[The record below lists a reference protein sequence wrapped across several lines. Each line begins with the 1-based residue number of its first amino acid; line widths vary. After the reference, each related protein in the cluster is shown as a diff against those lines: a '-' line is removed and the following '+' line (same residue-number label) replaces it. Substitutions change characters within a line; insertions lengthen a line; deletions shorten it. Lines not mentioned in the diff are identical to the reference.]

1 MRTII
6 YARYSSD
13 LQNPRSTADQLAA
26 LRERAEREAWSIVDT
41 YFDDE
46 ISGRAGIDEMQ
57 RPGLNAM
64 LNRIERG
71 DIDQVLAEATDR
83 IARHSGDAHAVR
95 EHLEFFGARLFTLAD
110 GHVDEIVGT
119 IKGLMDARFL
129 KDLAD
134 RIRRGQRGQHSRGF
148 NTGGRA
154 YGYRVVKPIGPDG
167 EVIRGM
173 LEVNEDEAA
182 IVRRI
187 FDEINSG
194 MSAYA
199 IVKRLNAEGVPSPA
213 GKKWRVS
220 SINGDRVRANGI
232 LRNNLYRGV
241 MVYERTHK
249 VYHHKTRRRLIRS
262 NPLSQ
267 WRSIDVPHL
276 RIVSDPVWEAVQQRY
291 TQFDGV
297 IASRQRR
304 PKRLLSGLG
313 RCGVC
318 GGKWIV
324 YSKDKWGCAD
334 WKTRGGCTN
343 SRSISMIEYERRV
356 LGQLKAILLDADA
369 AALFLERYNES
380 LNRRLAEAAAM
391 RAPLERKRE
400 ESRARV
406 RRLIDAVA
414 DGGSEFQEI
423 RDRLR
428 AAKAE
433 LATIEEQLTGFT
445 AGTPIQAPADLG
457 ERYRA
462 FVAELDAALATD
474 GPAREKAAAAI
485 RSMIDVI
492 ILSPKAEGRGVDVR
506 VEGRMAEIINLARQ
520 GCIGL

>member
-13 LQNPRSTADQLAA
+13 LQNPRSTADQLAS
-26 LRERAEREAWSIVDT
+26 LRERADREGWTIVDT
-41 YFDDE
+41 FFDDE
-46 ISGRAGIDEMQ
+46 ISGRAGISEMQ

-64 LNRIERG
+64 LSRVEQG

-154 YGYRVVKPIGPDG
+154 YGYRVLKPIGPDG
-167 EVIRGM
+167 EIIRGM
-173 LEVNEDEAA
+173 LEVNDEEAA
-182 IVRRI
+182 VIRRI
-187 FDEINSG
+187 FDEIAADI
-194 MSAYA
+194 SAYA
-199 IVKRLNAEGVPSPA
+199 IVKQLNAEGVPSPS

-220 SINGDRVRANGI
+220 TINGDRVRANGI

-276 RIVSDPVWEAVQQRY
+276 RIVSDDQWKLVQDRFA
-291 TQFDGV
+291 QFDGV
-297 IASRQRR
+297 IASKQRR
-304 PKRLLSGLG
+304 PKRLLSGVG

-318 GGKWIV
+318 GGNWIV
-324 YSKDKWGCAD
+324 YSKSKWGCAD
-334 WKTRGGCTN
+334 WKARGGCTN
-343 SRSISMIEYERRV
+343 TRSISMVEYERRV
-356 LGQLKAILLDADA
+356 LGQLQAILLDTDA
-369 AALFLERYNES
+369 TQLFVQRYNAS
-380 LNRRLAEAAAM
+380 LQRRLAEAATL
-391 RAPLERKRE
+391 RAPLERKLE
-400 ESRARV
+400 QARTKV
-406 RRLIDAVA
+406 SRLIDALA
-414 DGGSEFQEI
+414 DGGSEFPEI

-428 AAKAE
+428 TAKAD
-433 LATIEEQLTGFT
+433 LADAERQLAGLTT
-445 AGTPIQAPADLG
+445 ANPIQAPSDLG

-485 RSMIDVI
+485 RSLIDVI
-492 ILSPKAEGRGVDVR
+492 VLTPKVEGRGVDIEVK
-506 VEGRMAEIINLARQ
+506 GRMAEIINLARQ
-520 GCIGL
+520 DCMGL

>member
-1 MRTII
+1 MRTVL

-26 LRERAEREAWSIVDT
+26 LRERAAREGWTIVDIF
-41 YFDDE
+41 FDDE
-46 ISGRAGIDEMQ
+46 TSGRAGIDEMQ
-57 RPGLNAM
+57 RPGLNRM
-64 LNRIERG
+64 LNRVERG
-71 DIDQVLAEATDR
+71 DIDQVFAEATDR

-134 RIRRGQRGQHSRGF
+134 RIRRGQRGQHGRGF

-167 EVIRGM
+167 EIIRGV
-173 LEVNEDEAA
+173 LEVDEDQAA

-187 FDEINSG
+187 FDEVISG

-199 IVKRLNAEGVPSPA
+199 IVKRLNAEGIPSPA

-220 SINGDRVRANGI
+220 TISGDRVRANGI

-276 RIVSDPVWEAVQQRY
+276 RIVSDAQWEAVRHRFS
-291 TQFDGV
+291 QFDGV
-297 IASRQRR
+297 IASKQRR

-313 RCGVC
+313 RCSVC
-318 GGKWIV
+318 GGGWIV
-324 YSKDKWGCAD
+324 YSRSKWGCAN
-334 WKTRGGCTN
+334 WKARGGCDN
-343 SRSISMIEYERRV
+343 ARSISTREYERRA
-356 LGQLKAILLDADA
+356 LGQLQAILLDTDA
-369 AALFLERYNES
+369 TALFLERYNES
-380 LNRRLAEAAAM
+380 LRRRLAEAASL
-391 RAPLERKRE
+391 RAPLERRVTDL
-400 ESRARV
+400 RDRV
-406 RRLIDAVA
+406 RRLIDAIA
-414 DGGSEFQEI
+414 DGGSEFPEI

-428 AAKAE
+428 TAKAE
-433 LATIEEQLTGFT
+433 LADTERRLAELAEE
-445 AGTPIQAPADLG
+445 TPIQAPVDLG

-462 FVAELDAALATD
+462 FVTELGAAMATD
-474 GPAREKAAAAI
+474 GPARERAAAAI
-485 RSMIDVI
+485 RSLIDVI

-520 GCIGL
+520 NALVL

>member
-1 MRTII
+1 
-6 YARYSSD
+6 
-13 LQNPRSTADQLAA
+13 
-26 LRERAEREAWSIVDT
+26 
-41 YFDDE
+41 
-46 ISGRAGIDEMQ
+46 
-57 RPGLNAM
+57 
-64 LNRIERG
+64 
-71 DIDQVLAEATDR
+71 
-83 IARHSGDAHAVR
+83 
-95 EHLEFFGARLFTLAD
+95 
-110 GHVDEIVGT
+110 
-119 IKGLMDARFL
+119 
-129 KDLAD
+129 
-134 RIRRGQRGQHSRGF
+134 
-148 NTGGRA
+148 
-154 YGYRVVKPIGPDG
+154 G

-187 FDEINSG
+187 FDEIASG

-199 IVKRLNAEGVPSPA
+199 IVKRLNAEGVPSPS

-232 LRNNLYRGV
+232 LRNNIYRGV

-276 RIVSDPVWEAVQQRY
+276 RIVTDAQWNAVQERFA
-291 TQFDGV
+291 QFDGV
-297 IASRQRR
+297 IASKQRR

-324 YSKDKWGCAD
+324 YSKNKWGCAD

-343 SRSISMIEYERRV
+343 SRSISMLEYERRV
-356 LGQLKAILLDADA
+356 LGQLQAILLNTEAT
-369 AALFLERYNES
+369 ALFLERYNES
-380 LNRRLAEAAAM
+380 LRRRLAEAATM
-391 RAPLERKRE
+391 RLPLERKVE
-400 ESRARV
+400 DARQKV

-414 DGGSEFQEI
+414 DGGNEFPEI

-428 AAKAE
+428 QAKAD
-433 LATIEEQLTGFT
+433 LADAERQLTGLS
-445 AGTPIQAPADLG
+445 AATPIQAPVDLG

-462 FVAELDAALATD
+462 FVTELDAALATD

-485 RSMIDVI
+485 RALIDVI
-492 ILSPKAEGRGVDVR
+492 VLRPKADGRGVDVE
-506 VEGRMAEIINLARQ
+506 VKGRMAEIINLARQ
-520 GCIGL
+520 DNLVL

>member
-13 LQNPRSTADQLAA
+13 LQNPRSTADQLSS
-26 LRERAEREAWSIVDT
+26 LRERADREGWTIVDT

-46 ISGRAGIDEMQ
+46 ISGRAGIEEMQ

-64 LNRIERG
+64 LGRIERG

-83 IARHSGDAHAVR
+83 IARHPGDAHAVR
-95 EHLEFFGARLFTLAD
+95 EHLEFHGARLFTLAD

-154 YGYRVVKPIGPDG
+154 YGYRVIKPIGPDG

-173 LEVNEDEAA
+173 LEVNEEEAA

-187 FDEINSG
+187 FDEIVAG

-199 IVKRLNAEGVPSPA
+199 IVKRLNGEGVPSPS
-213 GKKWRVS
+213 GGKWRVS
-220 SINGDRVRANGI
+220 TINGDRVRANGI

-262 NPLSQ
+262 NPLAK

-276 RIVSDPVWEAVQQRY
+276 RIVSDKQWEDVQHRFA
-291 TQFDGV
+291 QFDGV
-297 IASRQRR
+297 IASKQRR

-318 GGKWIV
+318 GANWIV
-324 YSKDKWGCAD
+324 YSKDKWGCSD
-334 WKTRGGCTN
+334 WKTRGGCSN
-343 SRSISMIEYERRV
+343 SRSISALEYERRV
-356 LGQLKAILLDADA
+356 LGQLQAILLDTDA
-369 AALFLERYNES
+369 TALFLDRYNAS
-380 LNRRLAEAAAM
+380 LKRRLAEAATM
-391 RAPLERKRE
+391 RAPLERKME
-400 ESRARV
+400 DMRARV

-414 DGGSEFQEI
+414 DGGNEFPEI

-428 AAKAE
+428 TAKAE
-433 LATIEEQLTGFT
+433 LADAEAQL
-445 AGTPIQAPADLG
+445 ASLVADTPIQAPADLG

-485 RSMIDVI
+485 RALIDVI
-492 ILSPKAEGRGVDVR
+492 VLTPKAAGRGVDVE
-506 VEGRMAEIINLARQ
+506 VKGRMAEIINLARQ
-520 GCIGL
+520 ECEGL